1 MLTASDGNLARNGVE
16 LGIDHQFWSDG
27 ASTQLRT
34 GKVEV
39 VPLFETMVGKL
50 IPLSHPDAY
59 GLPCGRNKIHAC
71 DLGFAGNNTFFQQ
84 IQSSLHI
91 GRGLPQ
97 FVCDFGLI
105 LSSWACMQ

>member
-1 MLTASDGNLARNGVE
+1 MAGLDLAAHG
-16 LGIDHQFWSDG
+16 
-27 ASTQLRT
+27 
-34 GKVEV
+34 
-39 VPLFETMVGKL
+39 
-50 IPLSHPDAY
+50 
-59 GLPCGRNKIHAC
+59 C